1 MTPLVPT
8 EVDLR
13 GMPWMPLDTVRLI
26 DSDLFA
32 LSTGDEFKAAVAL
45 WCKSWTQVPAASLPN
60 DDRILAH
67 LSGTASRWKRVK
79 ATCMRGWVLC
89 DDGRYYHPVIA
100 EKALEAWKEREEFQ
114 DRQENESTRLQNFR
128 AEHKALRK
136 ALRAHGIV
144 LPFDTKIDVLR
155 ERVANL
161 PETKPETPTETPPET
176 KTFQDGN
183 ACNAPAMAKT
193 GTGTGTGIS
202 KSERERPPSANT
214 PEDSSLPAGVDP
226 ERWASYRDQLAD
238 DGKLSISRIK
248 TALMQLRRI
257 IDSGHDPNAVLTAAV
272 MRGLRDLDDVAA
284 RLARERDSPAKATAT
299 PRGSPPP
306 AQSRQMQ
313 AIDALNEVTEHVTER
328 NATAQLVAPRTAGR
342 PAQTG
347 LPEPGIPPI
356 R

>member
-1 MTPLVPT
+1 MNPLIPS

-79 ATCMRGWVLC
+79 AMCMRGWVLC

-155 ERVANL
+155 ERVASL
-161 PETKPETPTETPPET
+161 PETKPETLLETPSET

-183 ACNAPAMAKT
+183 ACNAPATAK
-193 GTGTGTGIS
+193 TGTGTGIS
-202 KSERERPPSANT
+202 KSERESRAT
-214 PEDSSLPAGVDP
+214 PEDSRLPDGVDP

-238 DGKLSISRIK
+238 DGKLSISRIT
-248 TALMQLRRI
+248 TALMQLRRVI
-257 IDSGHDPNAVLTAAV
+257 GAGHDPNAVLTAAV
-272 MRGLRDLDDVAA
+272 MRGLRDLDDVAS
-284 RLARERDSPAKATAT
+284 RLARERGSPAKAVAQ
-299 PRGSPPP
+299 PRGSPPT
-306 AQSRQMQ
+306 QSRQMQ
-313 AIDALNEVTEHVTER
+313 AIDALNEVTAHVTER
-328 NATAQLVAPRTAGR
+328 TNTTRLADPRAEGR
-342 PAQTG
+342 PAQAG
-347 LPEPGIPPI
+347 LPEP
-356 R
+356 

>member
-1 MTPLVPT
+1 MTSPLVPS

-79 ATCMRGWVLC
+79 AMCMRGWVLC
-89 DDGRYYHPVIA
+89 DDGRFYHPVIA

-128 AEHKALRK
+128 AEHKALRR

-161 PETKPETPTETPPET
+161 PETKPETETETQPET
-176 KTFQDGN
+176 ETFQNGN
-183 ACNAPAMAKT
+183 GCNAPAMAKT
-193 GTGTGTGIS
+193 GTGTVKDQEQKAS
-202 KSERERPPSANT
+202 PHAPLSQDPPARPSSPTEAGRACLLMRQAGCVQTNPSHPDLLAALAEGVT
-214 PEDSSLPAGVDP
+214 PQALRDTAAEGVAAGKAKPFAWAIQTARSRHAEGASALPAGP
-226 ERWASYRDQLAD
+226 
-238 DGKLSISRIK
+238 
-248 TALMQLRRI
+248 
-257 IDSGHDPNAVLTAAV
+257 
-272 MRGLRDLDDVAA
+272 
-284 RLARERDSPAKATAT
+284 
-299 PRGSPPP
+299 
-306 AQSRQMQ
+306 
-313 AIDALNEVTEHVTER
+313 
-328 NATAQLVAPRTAGR
+328 PRTARAAAPSKTLQGIHALQELGNGHTRLDSPRDR
-342 PAQTG
+342 PG
-347 LPEPGIPPI
+347 LDAPRDAEP
-356 R
+356 

>member
-1 MTPLVPT
+1 MNPPIPS
-8 EVDLR
+8 EVNLR

-45 WCKSWTQVPAASLPN
+45 WCKSWAQLPAASLPS

-67 LSGTASRWKRVK
+67 LSGAGARWKKVK
-79 ATCMRGWVLC
+79 AMALRGWVQC
-89 DDGRYYHPVIA
+89 DDGRLYHPVIA
-100 EKALEAWKEREEFQ
+100 EKALEAWEQREEYQ
-114 DRQENESTRLQNFR
+114 DRQENEKTRLQQFR

-136 ALRAHGIV
+136 TLREHGIV

-155 ERVANL
+155 ERVASL
-161 PETKPETPTETPPET
+161 PETKPETLPETPPET
-176 KTFQDGN
+176 KMFQDGN
-183 ACNAPAMAKT
+183 ARNAPAMAKT

-202 KSERERPPSANT
+202 KSERESCAT
-214 PEDSSLPAGVDP
+214 PEDSRLPDGVDP

-238 DGKLSISRIK
+238 DGKLSISRIT

-257 IDSGHDPNAVLTAAV
+257 IAAGHDPNAALTAAV
-272 MRGLRDLDDVAA
+272 MRGLRDLDDVAN
-284 RLARERDSPAKATAT
+284 RLARERGSPAKAGSP
-299 PRGSPPP
+299 PRGSLP

-313 AIDALNEVTEHVTER
+313 AIQALEQVTAHVIER
-328 NATAQLVAPRTAGR
+328 NATAARLAPPRAEDGHPETDLAQPR
-342 PAQTG
+342 IPAV
-347 LPEPGIPPI
+347 

>member
-1 MTPLVPT
+1 MVPS

-79 ATCMRGWVLC
+79 EMCMRGWVLC

-100 EKALEAWKEREEFQ
+100 EKAMEAWREREEYQ
-114 DRQENESTRLQNFR
+114 ERQENETTRLQQFR

-155 ERVANL
+155 ERVSLL
-161 PETKPETPTETPPET
+161 PETKTETETETPPET

-193 GTGTGTGIS
+193 GTGTGTGIYQEQKHAPHARS
-202 KSERERPPSANT
+202 SQDATTTPAPSTDAGRACLLLRQSGCARVNASHPDLLAALAEGVT
-214 PEDSSLPAGVDP
+214 PEAI
-226 ERWASYRDQLAD
+226 RDAYVATPDARNPFAYAIATARGLHAD
-238 DGKLSISRIK
+238 GARSIATGPPRRANAQPSRTR
-248 TALMQLRRI
+248 TALETLQARKQPDELPTAVAQERGPRRLEQ
-257 IDSGHDPNAVLTAAV
+257 A
-272 MRGLRDLDDVAA
+272 RDV
-284 RLARERDSPAKATAT
+284 
-299 PRGSPPP
+299 
-306 AQSRQMQ
+306 
-313 AIDALNEVTEHVTER
+313 
-328 NATAQLVAPRTAGR
+328 
-342 PAQTG
+342 
-347 LPEPGIPPI
+347 EP
-356 R
+356 

>member
-1 MTPLVPT
+1 MNPLVPP

-100 EKALEAWKEREEFQ
+100 EKAMEAWKEREEFQ
-114 DRQENESTRLQNFR
+114 DRQENELTRLQNFR

-155 ERVANL
+155 ERVALL
-161 PETKPETPTETPPET
+161 PETHPETGTET
-176 KTFQDGN
+176 KTETEMFQDGN

-193 GTGTGTGIS
+193 GTGTGIYQ
-202 KSERERPPSANT
+202 ERERETRAPADAPPIEPTQAGTACRLMRDAGCARTNPSHPDLLAALTEGVT
-214 PEDSSLPAGVDP
+214 PETLRDTASEAIAAGIDQP
-226 ERWASYRDQLAD
+226 FPWA
-238 DGKLSISRIK
+238 IK
-248 TALMQLRRI
+248 TARSRHAKGAEPIKPGANHVQSNGGAGRKLSAVEQVEQAIRSRRSREQ
-257 IDSGHDPNAVLTAAV
+257 SGD
-272 MRGLRDLDDVAA
+272 
-284 RLARERDSPAKATAT
+284 DSP
-299 PRGSPPP
+299 P
-306 AQSRQMQ
+306 ALS
-313 AIDALNEVTEHVTER
+313 H
-328 NATAQLVAPRTAGR
+328 G
-342 PAQTG
+342 
-347 LPEPGIPPI
+347 
-356 R
+356 

>member
-1 MTPLVPT
+1 MPAPLIPAD
-8 EVDLR
+8 VDLR

-79 ATCMRGWVLC
+79 AMCMRGWVLC

-100 EKALEAWKEREEFQ
+100 EKAMEAWKEREEFQ

-128 AEHKALRK
+128 AEHKALRR

-155 ERVANL
+155 DRVANL
-161 PETKPETPTETPPET
+161 PETKPETLPETPTET

-193 GTGTGTGIS
+193 GTGTGTV
-202 KSERERPPSANT
+202 KDQELPPTAASEPPNERPT
-214 PEDSSLPAGVDP
+214 IIDP
-226 ERWASYRDQLAD
+226 ESPPDPIFGTGLAF
-238 DGKLSISRIK
+238 
-248 TALMQLRRI
+248 LRRKGVAEKPARSFLGLLRKEAG
-257 IDSGHDPNAVLTAAV
+257 DLTCAELLAKAES
-272 MRGLRDLDDVAA
+272 DDVSEPLAWLRAA
-284 RLARERDSPAKATAT
+284 AKSRPKPAPHSPSHET
-299 PRGSPPP
+299 PDFLVG
-306 AQSRQMQ
+306 
-313 AIDALNEVTEHVTER
+313 AI
-328 NATAQLVAPRTAGR
+328 
-342 PAQTG
+342 
-347 LPEPGIPPI
+347 
-356 R
+356 

>member
-1 MTPLVPT
+1 MVPP

-32 LSTGDEFKAAVAL
+32 LSTGEEFKAAVAL
-45 WCKSWTQVPAASLPN
+45 WCKSWTQIPAASLPN

-79 ATCMRGWVLC
+79 EMCMRGWVLC

-100 EKALEAWKEREEFQ
+100 EKAMEAWREREEYQ
-114 DRQENESTRLQNFR
+114 ERQENETTRLQQFR

-155 ERVANL
+155 ERVALL
-161 PETKPETPTETPPET
+161 PETKPETETETQPET

-193 GTGTGTGIS
+193 GTGTGIYQEQELHPRRPSQDSSPRTDDDAPVPGEQDLPAWVPRPIWREFYRHRAVIRKPLS
-202 KSERERPPSANT
+202 IPAQRQVVQRLTELREQRHDIAASLAQTIGAGLAIPVTPKDHDHAERPSGRKLSAVELVEQAIRER
-214 PEDSSLPAGVDP
+214 
-226 ERWASYRDQLAD
+226 RQRDDD
-238 DGKLSISRIK
+238 DGSSSTPL
-248 TALMQLRRI
+248 AL
-257 IDSGHDPNAVLTAAV
+257 GN
-272 MRGLRDLDDVAA
+272 G
-284 RLARERDSPAKATAT
+284 
-299 PRGSPPP
+299 
-306 AQSRQMQ
+306 
-313 AIDALNEVTEHVTER
+313 
-328 NATAQLVAPRTAGR
+328 
-342 PAQTG
+342 
-347 LPEPGIPPI
+347 
-356 R
+356 

>member
-161 PETKPETPTETPPET
+161 PETKPEMPIETPPET

-193 GTGTGTGIS
+193 GTGTGTGIKDQEQQGGS
-202 KSERERPPSANT
+202 APAEPPQPDDDESGSPTVDPVPYQAIVQAYHDRLPQLARVRLVTAQRRTSIRRAWQSLPTEHRRIGAFRAIFAECAMDDFLNGNGPYSGEHANWRPDFDHLIKLKTLTRVYEKAMDRRER
-214 PEDSSLPAGVDP
+214 
-226 ERWASYRDQLAD
+226 
-238 DGKLSISRIK
+238 
-248 TALMQLRRI
+248 LRQE
-257 IDSGHDPNAVLTAAV
+257 S
-272 MRGLRDLDDVAA
+272 
-284 RLARERDSPAKATAT
+284 
-299 PRGSPPP
+299 P
-306 AQSRQMQ
+306 AQSTLG
-313 AIDALNEVTEHVTER
+313 AA
-328 NATAQLVAPRTAGR
+328 A
-342 PAQTG
+342 
-347 LPEPGIPPI
+347 
-356 R
+356 